1 LRAHFVELRS
11 HQLEDVLTADQNH
24 ESSEMDSDAF
34 GNGCGF
40 NIPHDGEP
48 CNDPGHYENGKNGG
62 GPSDSDSE
70 TRGSRS
76 SSKGSRHSSSSRR
89 SNSRDYDSNSH
100 GNDVRMFVNLQAD
113 RKRTGGGGKSSGR
126 SSGHSSGRSS
136 GHSSGSGSGSSSRE
150 YDEDGHCE
158 WNGVGDGNPK
168 QYEEQCASM
177 DSAHCGA
184 WATDHGYD
192 QNRCMWVPDSIR
204 DAVAAGN
211 LGISSEIGCI
221 WDMTGCST
229 DCDETKMTTRC
240 ATLNHDKEVCESQIG
255 KDYRCKWSHGED
267 GKLKSLMST
276 VQSTWNGMTG
286 MMAEDVTSSDMLLGL
301 SLLVSLVFA
310 LYQCYQWRCGG
321 HDGYE
326 KLQDVAGPGVP
337 VLV

>member
-1 LRAHFVELRS
+1 
-11 HQLEDVLTADQNH
+11 
-24 ESSEMDSDAF
+24 MDSDAF

-70 TRGSRS
+70 SRGSRS

-113 RKRTGGGGKSSGR
+113 RKRTGGGGKSSG
-126 SSGHSSGRSS
+126 HSSGRSS
-136 GHSSGSGSGSSSRE
+136 GHSSGSGSGSGSSSRE